1 MEKIK
6 QERWFIAKF
15 FCEKSEPSSKRLV
28 GIVGSFT
35 LFGTL
40 FANSFSQI
48 DVAPSAILVDAVAL
62 LSFGALG
69 ISGFEKIFGKKDS
82 NSSNE
87 KNTTEEK
94 E

>member
-1 MEKIK
+1 MEKKK
-6 QERWFIAKF
+6 QERWFITKF

-35 LFGTL
+35 LFATL
-40 FANSFSQI
+40 FANSFTHI
-48 DVAPSAILVDAVAL
+48 ENAPSAPLVDAVAL

-69 ISGFEKIFGKKDS
+69 ISGLEKVFAKKDS

-87 KNTTEEK
+87 QNTPE
-94 E
+94 